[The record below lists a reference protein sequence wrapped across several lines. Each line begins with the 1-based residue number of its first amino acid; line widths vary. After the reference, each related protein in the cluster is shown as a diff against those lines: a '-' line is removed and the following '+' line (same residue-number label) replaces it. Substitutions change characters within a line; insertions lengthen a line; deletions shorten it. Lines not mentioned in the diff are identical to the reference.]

1 MSIAH
6 DHHSMA
12 HIKQL
17 PSVITLR
24 LHRNR
29 FQYSGDT
36 LQLPGKSLTVVF
48 GVHVEVSGG
57 S

>member
-17 PSVITLR
+17 PSAITLR
-24 LHRNR
+24 LPRNR
-29 FQYSGDT
+29 FQYSGDR